1 MSPFGLDAA
10 AYSGENP
17 DNLAE
22 AVLAGELRADE
33 VEKIPEPL
41 HWSRVLDQV
50 WAQIESGEA
59 PQVIPTPFPGLNEL
73 LDGGFRRQELVLIG
87 GLSTAGKTAIVGQF
101 ASAAAKTHHPVALVS
116 LEMSVKLAVC
126 RMLVQETRVFATSLR
141 RNTVD
146 DYDKSRI
153 RSALPALRGLP
164 VWVTDE
170 ATSIRQVVTMVAR
183 WGKQHEGGLV
193 LIDFLQLIN
202 APKTIRDRR
211 LQVEYVSRT
220 LRRLA
225 IQCDVCV
232 VAVSALRRLMKD
244 EVPGMSTLKESGDL
258 EYGADVVIVLSREPD
273 AHETKCIVAK
283 QRNGKTGQIDLIF
296 DGGYTRFQEG

>member
-1 MSPFGLDAA
+1 MSPFDLDAA
-10 AYSGENP
+10 ASGGESP
-17 DNLAE
+17 DELAE
-22 AVLAGELRADE
+22 SVLAGELSAE
-33 VEKIPEPL
+33 EAETIPDPL
-41 HWSRVLDQV
+41 HWARVLDRV
-50 WAQIESGEA
+50 WADIESGQT

-73 LDGGFRRQELVLIG
+73 LDGGFRRQELVLVG
-87 GLSTAGKTAIVGQF
+87 GLSTAGKTAIIGQC
-101 ASAAAKTHHPVALVS
+101 ASSAAKAGHPVVLVS
-116 LEMSVKLAVC
+116 LEMSARLAVC
-126 RMLVQETRVFATSLR
+126 RMLVQETRVFAQSLR

-146 DYDKSRI
+146 DYDKGRI
-153 RSALPALRGLP
+153 RSALPALRALP

-170 ATSIRQVVTMVAR
+170 ATSIRQLVTLAAR
-183 WGKQHEGGLV
+183 WAKEHAGGLI
-193 LIDFLQLIN
+193 LIDFLQLIA

-283 QRNGKTGQIDLIF
+283 QRNGKTGQIELIF
-296 DGGYTRFQEG
+296 EGGYTRFAEG